1 VTVTVALTPGPEPG
15 IDVTVTSTGTMT
27 AVTLWRVVGTLQE
40 KVRLQPIP
48 GATSRTVTDFE
59 LPWGVP
65 VSYKATVT
73 TSGGTTSS
81 SSEQITIDSTIAWL
95 IHPNLT
101 SLSMPLDQQNASL
114 MGVVSLGDATY
125 GSTATVHQVIG
136 ANLPIV
142 TWVGPRLAPVLTM
155 TVATVDVDEENAL
168 RTVVN
173 DQTPL
178 LFRFPASWG
187 LNWDDGYY
195 HVGDVTVGRV
205 IQYAGDP
212 RRTFTLPLTRVAAP
226 AGLQAPV
233 WDYPSLA
240 AAFPDYPSMA
250 AAYADYPSLTANV
263 RLP

>member
-59 LPWGVP
+59 LPWAVP

-81 SSEQITIDSTIAWL
+81 TSEQITIDSTIAWL

-178 LFRFPASWG
+178 LFRFPTSWG